1 MTAPTSAQD
10 AARQEVRIKGAVD
23 RLRRHGYPTEADMI
37 EAQQQEIADLRR
49 RLSEA
54 RPGIPIDTSSKDNF
68 IGRSDFN
75 VGEYKP

>member
-37 EAQQQEIADLRR
+37 EAQQQANAELRR
-49 RLSEA
+49 RVAELEQQ
-54 RPGIPIDTSSKDNF
+54 RDHDEISSLHRNLAK
-68 IGRSDFN
+68 
-75 VGEYKP
+75 